1 MNRAVAAVLTGTF
14 ALRFST
20 ALTGTTLVYYLAD
33 LPRYGGPVVDSL
45 TVGVLAA
52 AFFIAELVLAPVF
65 GVASDRIGQRPIMQ
79 LGPLFGGVA
88 VVLTGLT
95 THLPLLGATRLL
107 EGSSTAASVPS
118 ILGYVA
124 RASAD
129 DEALR
134 GRVVSRFEL
143 ATLAGFGGGLIA
155 AGPLYQAIGRG
166 TFFLNAVIYA
176 VSWAIFRFTVVEL
189 PATRDPGE
197 SPLVAVPGPAHPGWR
212 RYVEVLAGSHAWV
225 LAPTWVA
232 VNAVLGLWSSQSIFQ
247 LVKHPGSLFE
257 PDQLLMGGFTRI
269 QLSAGLA
276 VGMLVFF
283 AGLLYWGGRFR
294 RIRRTTILAYG
305 IAGGAVAVGFAALL
319 NHSAGEPGA
328 LQVAWVLGAAFGL
341 FVLAGATP
349 AALGLLADLSE
360 AYPRD
365 RGAIMGLYSVFLSLG
380 QISGSLIGGAAG
392 GIEGLDGILFA
403 TLVLIGVALLP
414 LHRLRGLEY
423 LVGRAGVAGAEEA
436 RLRSDT

>member
-1 MNRAVAAVLTGTF
+1 
-14 ALRFST
+14 
-20 ALTGTTLVYYLAD
+20 
-33 LPRYGGPVVDSL
+33 
-45 TVGVLAA
+45 
-52 AFFIAELVLAPVF
+52 
-65 GVASDRIGQRPIMQ
+65 
-79 LGPLFGGVA
+79 
-88 VVLTGLT
+88 
-95 THLPLLGATRLL
+95 
-107 EGSSTAASVPS
+107 VPS

-129 DEALR
+129 DQALR
-134 GRVVSRFEL
+134 GRAVSRFEL

-166 TFFLNAVIYA
+166 TFFLNAVIYG
-176 VSWAIFRFTVVEL
+176 VSWVIFRFAVVEL
-189 PATRDPGE
+189 PATGGQEETPPVAEAQPGQ
-197 SPLVAVPGPAHPGWR
+197 AVWR
-212 RYVEVLAGSHAWV
+212 RYAEVLAGSHAWV
-225 LAPTWVA
+225 LAPTWIA

-276 VGMLVFF
+276 VGLLVFF

-294 RIRRTTILAYG
+294 RFRRTTILVYG
-305 IAGGAVAVGFAALL
+305 LAGGAIAVGFAALL

-328 LQVAWVLGAAFGL
+328 LQVGWILGAACGL

-392 GIEGLDGILFA
+392 GVEGLDGILFA
-403 TLVLIGVALLP
+403 TLVLIGIALLP
-414 LHRLRGLEY
+414 LHRLRSLEH
-423 LVGRAGVAGAEEA
+423 LVGNAGMAGGLGGA
-436 RLRSDT
+436 RLRSDA